1 MAKIDDRSFMKI
13 ALEEALEAY
22 GEGEVPVGAVLVK
35 DGLIVRGHNMVIQ
48 SRDPTAHAE
57 IVVIRDM
64 SSRVGNYRL
73 SGSSLYVTLEP
84 CIMCVGAIVQARIAR
99 LVFGAPD
106 KRFGAVESML
116 RGFELGLNHRPEV
129 VSGIMEEEVRDLLR
143 DFFSKRR

>member
-35 DGLIVRGHNMVIQ
+35 GGLIVRGHNMAIQ

-64 SSRVGNYRL
+64 ASRVGNYRL

-99 LVFGAPD
+99 LVYGTPD
-106 KRFGAVESML
+106 KRYGAVESML

>member
-1 MAKIDDRSFMKI
+1 MKI

>member
-13 ALEEALEAY
+13 ALEEALDAY

-64 SSRVGNYRL
+64 ASRVGNYRL

-99 LVFGAPD
+99 LVYGAPD
-106 KRFGAVESML
+106 KRYGAVESML

>member
-1 MAKIDDRSFMKI
+1 MKI
-13 ALEEALEAY
+13 ALEEALDAY

-64 SSRVGNYRL
+64 ASRVGNYRL

-99 LVFGAPD
+99 LVYGAPD
-106 KRFGAVESML
+106 KRYGAVESML

>member
-13 ALEEALEAY
+13 ALEEALDAY

-64 SSRVGNYRL
+64 ASRVGNYRL

-99 LVFGAPD
+99 LVYGAPD
-106 KRFGAVESML
+106 KRYGAVGSML

>member
-1 MAKIDDRSFMKI
+1 MKI

-35 DGLIVRGHNMVIQ
+35 GGLIVRGHNMVIQ

-64 SSRVGNYRL
+64 ASRVGNYRL

-99 LVFGAPD
+99 LVFGTPD
-106 KRFGAVESML
+106 KRYGAVESML
-116 RGFELGLNHRPEV
+116 KGFELGLNHRPEV